1 MSRLLRSAAHDVLS
15 WRDGMS
21 GWRGARRAVRS
32 LLAASPD
39 DVAREQQRRLTQLLD
54 HAYRTVPY
62 YRETW
67 KRLGFVPIPQA
78 TREDLAVLPLVSK
91 EAIRHEPAR
100 LISEAFP
107 PDQLHVDLTS
117 GTTGSRTSFYRD
129 HACRV
134 ERVGRHWGILEHCG
148 YRPGDRRGLIWG
160 VASDL
165 SLGTS
170 RLGFKARFR
179 RFAAANESIYC
190 RVMSR
195 DDMLEYHRRLR
206 RFRPAVL
213 YGYPSAIEQFARF
226 VQRERLSPIEVRR
239 IFCTAEQLKESQR
252 ALFQQVFGG
261 EVFNLYCSREHGCAG
276 FECRRHRGLHVDGGS
291 VLVEIL
297 NNGQPAA
304 PGESGEIVITDLLN
318 FGMPLIRYATGDLA
332 TRALTPCDCGCPL
345 PFIARL
351 DGRQFDVL
359 YRPDGSV
366 VTGVLLSFLF
376 TEQPSII
383 LAQFVQEESTSL
395 DIYLVVD
402 DGGSSH
408 LQDAVIEET
417 RPVMGPDVEIRVHFV
432 PDIPR
437 NPRSGKFQQV
447 VCKIERPASGK
458 AVCAGR
464 PREGAINVS

>member
-1 MSRLLRSAAHDVLS
+1 MSRLLRSAAHDVVS
-15 WRDGMS
+15 WRDGFS
-21 GWRGARRAVRS
+21 GWRTARGAVRA
-32 LLAASPD
+32 LLASSPD
-39 DVAREQQRRLTQLLD
+39 EVARQQQLKLRRLLL

-67 KRLGFVPIPQA
+67 PTLGFTPTSA
-78 TREDLAVLPLVSK
+78 TTAAELVGLPLLSK
-91 EAIRHEPAR
+91 DVIRYERAR
-100 LISEAFP
+100 LTSEAFA
-107 PDQLHVDLTS
+107 PDQLDLDCTS

-129 HACRV
+129 RGCRV
-134 ERVGRHWGILEHCG
+134 ARVGRQWGILEHCG
-148 YRPGDRRGLIWG
+148 YQPGDRRGLIWG
-160 VASDL
+160 VAADL
-165 SLGTS
+165 PPRSATQTVK
-170 RLGFKARFR
+170 RRFR
-179 RFAAANESIYC
+179 RFARANESMYC
-190 RVMSR
+190 RVMSH
-195 DDMLEYHRRLR
+195 DDMLEYYRRLR

-213 YGYPSAIEQFARF
+213 YGYPNAIEQFARF

-239 IFCTAEQLKESQR
+239 IFCTAEQLNESQR

-261 EVFNLYCSREHGCAG
+261 EVFNLYCSRELGCVG
-276 FECRRHRGLHVDGGS
+276 FECHRHRGLHVDAGS

-304 PGESGEIVITDLLN
+304 PGESGELVITDLLN

-332 TRALTPCDCGCPL
+332 TRAIAPCDCGCPL

-351 DGRQFDVL
+351 DGRKFDVL

-366 VTGVLLSFLF
+366 VAGVLLSFLF
-376 TEQPSII
+376 MGQPSIT
-383 LAQFVQEESTSL
+383 LAQFVQEDSTSL

-447 VCKIERPASGK
+447 VCKIARPASGE
-458 AVCAGR
+458 ADRAGH
-464 PREGAINVS
+464 PRESGIN